1 MLSRVDNAL
10 PIIIKHVCQTR
21 IDREPRSRR
30 GPVKPV
36 SIDTVSVICSDFF
49 FIFVNLC
56 RCKSS
61 SHVQVSLLRMM
72 MDQAVQV

>member
-49 FIFVNLC
+49 LFLSIC
-56 RCKSS
+56 ADASPRRMYKS
-61 SHVQVSLLRMM
+61 VCF
-72 MDQAVQV
+72 A

>member
-10 PIIIKHVCQTR
+10 PVIIKHVCQTR

-36 SIDTVSVICSDFF
+36 SLDRKCADNALPII
-49 FIFVNLC
+49 IL
-56 RCKSS
+56 
-61 SHVQVSLLRMM
+61 
-72 MDQAVQV
+72 